1 MHFWNLSNNFM
12 LSWMYAYVT
21 EKNLRVQHHLI
32 RDITLTEKLNKI
44 VKSNSNE
51 FEYTLQIVLHLVHFS
66 V

>member
-1 MHFWNLSNNFM
+1 M